1 MFLIVGLGNP
11 GRKFIKTRH
20 NLGFR
25 ILNNFRKRNKFS
37 NWKEKKRLKAKI
49 SEKKIGK
56 KKIILAKSQAFMND
70 SGKSVKLLAKTYHL
84 TPDSLIVIHD
94 DLDIPLGKMKI
105 SKGRRSA
112 GHKGV
117 QSIIDELGTKD
128 FVRFRIGISPINKEQ
143 QTISSIF
150 VLQKFTKEEEKI
162 LKEVVKRICQLL
174 KRFSLL
180 ISFFL
185 SNLKIYFFSGNY

>member
-1 MFLIVGLGNP
+1 MKIIVGLGNP
-11 GRKFIKTRH
+11 GKKFVKTRH

-25 ILNNFRKRNKFS
+25 IVDNFQKRNKFS
-37 NWKEKKRLKAKI
+37 NWKEKKKLKGKI

-70 SGKSVKLLAKTYHL
+70 SGKSVKLLTKTYRL
-84 TPDSLIVIHD
+84 TLDSLIVIHD

-105 SKGRRSA
+105 SKGRSSA

-117 QSIIDELGTKD
+117 QSIINELGTKD
-128 FVRFRIGISPINKEQ
+128 FIRFRIGISPINNKQ
-143 QTISSIF
+143 QTMSSIF

-162 LKEVVKRICQLL
+162 LKEVVKRTCQLL
-174 KRFSLL
+174 KRIIREGLEKVMSEC
-180 ISFFL
+180 
-185 SNLKIYFFSGNY
+185 N

>member
-1 MFLIVGLGNP
+1 MKIIVGLGNP
-11 GRKFIKTRH
+11 GKKFVKTRH

-37 NWKEKKRLKAKI
+37 NWKEKKKLKAKI

-56 KKIILAKSQAFMND
+56 KKIILAKPQTFMND
-70 SGKSVKLLAKTYHL
+70 SGKSVKVLTKTYHL
-84 TPDSLIVIHD
+84 NPDSLIVIHD

-105 SKGRRSA
+105 SKGRSSA

-128 FVRFRIGISPINKEQ
+128 FVRFRIGISPINNEQ
-143 QTISSIF
+143 QIMGNMF
-150 VLQKFTKEEEKI
+150 VLQKFTKKEEKI
-162 LKEVVKRICQLL
+162 LKEVAKRACQLL
-174 KRFSLL
+174 KRIIREGLEKAMSEY
-180 ISFFL
+180 
-185 SNLKIYFFSGNY
+185 N

>member
-1 MFLIVGLGNP
+1 MKIIVGLGNP

-25 ILNNFRKRNKFS
+25 MLNNFRKRNKFS
-37 NWKEKKRLKAKI
+37 NWKEKKKLKAKI

-105 SKGRRSA
+105 SKGRSSA

-128 FVRFRIGISPINKEQ
+128 FVRLRIGISPINNEQ
-143 QTISSIF
+143 QTMSSIF

-174 KRFSLL
+174 KRTIREGLEKVMSECD
-180 ISFFL
+180 
-185 SNLKIYFFSGNY
+185 